1 MTEDLEVLKSN
12 PAILRLYGQYVS
24 LRKEGNKYVGLCKFH
39 AEKSGSFTVFAKDQ
53 GWKCFGCGK
62 TGDIF
67 SFIQELDKITFKEAV
82 EKVKLFVGGGTKWEQ
97 DKAQVE
103 AVFKPVM
110 PDKTYIT
117 FSMDQYA
124 VFEKNLANSKEGIE
138 WLAGRGIS
146 LETAQR
152 LHVGFTQDVKGKS
165 GPDNKDI
172 NDKGWIVFPCIEDG
186 KVVSIKYRSI
196 IRKVFCKQP
205 QMKTALFGVESID
218 IFEPVYLVEGEL
230 DRCAMEEAGF
240 KAVSLASASSY
251 PTPEQKDMLM
261 QATCVFLAGDMDGA
275 VGEEV
280 MAKLWNDL
288 EERTFMLKWP
298 GNAKDANEFL
308 LSCKDVDDF
317 RSKVDDLTQLA
328 RTQPM
333 PDVYSLQDIMLNSS
347 EMKLSDHPNRLHM
360 PWPDVDKM
368 ANLLPGSVL
377 ALYATQTGMGKAL
390 ANGTGVL
397 TMNGYRNIESLQIG
411 DSVVGSDG
419 KSTTVVGVFPQ
430 GIKSSYKVTFCDGS
444 SVVCCD
450 EHLWSVKDLWQWSQN
465 KDWDT
470 KSLRQ
475 IMDRGL
481 RQGRSYQYHIPQVLP
496 VQFPKKELPLDPY
509 LLGSLLGDGGFR
521 SHNLSFTTEDQ
532 EMLDQITP
540 LLPEG
545 VYLHQNVC
553 NKINYNLS
561 YKTGHRN
568 PLRTILNNLG
578 LKHTKSADKF
588 VPDSYKYSSIEDRI
602 AILQGL
608 MDTDGCMTKN
618 NSMHF
623 CSVSEQLVEDVIFLT
638 RSLGGNAKKLVQERP
653 DGRKLLYYAY
663 LKGLT
668 IAPFRLPRKLAR
680 IRLRRNNP
688 SRAITNIE
696 KVDDVEMTCIAVDAK
711 DKLFVTE
718 SFIVTHNTA
727 FATQVCLHNAMKHG
741 DIVVMYQCE
750 LSPEE
755 IGIMVTAQ
763 LLRKNRN
770 FITKEDQISAA
781 KMLNGVQ
788 FYIWSNPSVEGSDE
802 ILDLL
807 DKAVRR
813 YGASLACI
821 DHFHHL
827 TRSST
832 NENAIQGAAS
842 KRIKTWAQKRQLKVI
857 NIGQPRKAQSN
868 SKGKRTHVTD
878 AKGNAAYADDAD
890 SVFAIH
896 RELSQSDPNNPA
908 PDTYDA
914 KTLVHAQKTRSKGIG
929 SAECYVTFFGA
940 FAAFEQITESYG
952 EPQ

>member
-117 FSMDQYA
+117 FSMDQYSI
-124 VFEKNLANSKEGIE
+124 FENNLVKSKEGIE

-205 QMKTALFGVESID
+205 QMRTSLFNTPTID
-218 IFEPVYLVEGEL
+218 IFEPVYLVEGECDAL
-230 DRCAMEEAGF
+230 ALEEAGF

-251 PTPEQKDMLM
+251 PTPEQKDQLM
-261 QATCVFLAGDMDGA
+261 QATSVFLSGDMDGA

-280 MAKLWNDL
+280 MGKLWNDL

-298 GNAKDANEFL
+298 GIAKDANEFL

-317 RSKVDDLTQLA
+317 RSKIDDLTQLA

-360 PWPDVDKM
+360 PWPEVDKM

-377 ALYATQTGMGKAL
+377 ALYATQTGMGK
-390 ANGTGVL
+390 
-397 TMNGYRNIESLQIG
+397 
-411 DSVVGSDG
+411 
-419 KSTTVVGVFPQ
+419 
-430 GIKSSYKVTFCDGS
+430 
-444 SVVCCD
+444 
-450 EHLWSVKDLWQWSQN
+450 
-465 KDWDT
+465 
-470 KSLRQ
+470 
-475 IMDRGL
+475 
-481 RQGRSYQYHIPQVLP
+481 
-496 VQFPKKELPLDPY
+496 
-509 LLGSLLGDGGFR
+509 
-521 SHNLSFTTEDQ
+521 
-532 EMLDQITP
+532 
-540 LLPEG
+540 
-545 VYLHQNVC
+545 
-553 NKINYNLS
+553 
-561 YKTGHRN
+561 
-568 PLRTILNNLG
+568 
-578 LKHTKSADKF
+578 
-588 VPDSYKYSSIEDRI
+588 
-602 AILQGL
+602 
-608 MDTDGCMTKN
+608 
-618 NSMHF
+618 
-623 CSVSEQLVEDVIFLT
+623 
-638 RSLGGNAKKLVQERP
+638 
-653 DGRKLLYYAY
+653 
-663 LKGLT
+663 
-668 IAPFRLPRKLAR
+668 
-680 IRLRRNNP
+680 
-688 SRAITNIE
+688 
-696 KVDDVEMTCIAVDAK
+696 
-711 DKLFVTE
+711 
-718 SFIVTHNTA
+718 TA

-952 EPQ
+952 EPA